1 MERDPP
7 GPAALAESADANFFV
22 HAAWVAM
29 RMPGMRAE
37 DGDDLALVDSELP
50 CDTFNFVLRARLP
63 PERTSARVREAIG
76 HFRSVGRPFSWWVGP
91 ADRPANLGG
100 ILEAEGLGRSES
112 EVAMTANLG
121 ELRDAPANPGGLKIR
136 RARTEG
142 ELRDFARV
150 NAANWSPPD
159 PHVLRYFEE
168 AAPLLLGPGSPLS
181 FYVGYLGGEAVAAA
195 ELTEG
200 GGVAGLYNVSTLES
214 HRRRGFGAAMT
225 LAPLLDARARGLG
238 IAVLQASADGAGVY
252 ARLGFRPFGSIV
264 EFKP

>member
-1 MERDPP
+1 MERDPLDP
-7 GPAALAESADANFFV
+7 TALAESADANFFV

-29 RMPGMRAE
+29 RSPGMRAE
-37 DGDDLALVDSELP
+37 DGDLALIDSGLP

-63 PERTSARVREAIG
+63 PERASARAREAIG
-76 HFRSVGRPFSWWVGP
+76 HFRSAGRPFSWWVGP
-91 ADRPANLGG
+91 ADRPANLGE
-100 ILEAEGLGRSES
+100 ILEAEGLRRSES
-112 EVAMTANLG
+112 EVAMAADLG
-121 ELRDAPANPGGLKIR
+121 KLRDAPTNPGGLEVR

-159 PHVLRYFEE
+159 PHVLRYFEA
-168 AAPLLLGPGSPLS
+168 AAPLLLGPDSPLS
-181 FYVGYLGGEAVAAA
+181 FYVGYLDGAAVAAS
-195 ELTEG
+195 ELAAG
-200 GGVAGLYNVSTLES
+200 GGVAGLYNVSSLES
-214 HRRRGFGAAMT
+214 HRRRGFGTAMT

-238 IAVLQASADGAGVY
+238 VAVLQASADGAGVY